1 MVKTQISSKGQTTI
15 PAFFRKRWKTSKVLW
30 ESNPDGS
37 ALVRPAPDI
46 MALFGKAHSDKPRDR
61 QEIAKAH
68 RAIADEAMAKKRVI

>member
-15 PAFFRKRWKTSKVLW
+15 PAHFRKRWKTSLVLW

-46 MALFGKAHSDKPRDR
+46 MTLLGRAHNGRPRDR
-61 QEIAKAH
+61 HEFEKA
-68 RAIADEAMAKKRVI
+68 RAAIAAEGRKKKPAA